1 MKRKT
6 FSTLILAGAF
16 SLGLFASETNKPENH
31 PPVDMPDNVKAIVE
45 SSCIGCHNTDS
56 KNDKAKDKLDFKT
69 IESLSKIKMISAYK
83 DIQETIEKN
92 EMPPKKFLE
101 KYPDRALSEDQKKM
115 LIEWAKKEAES
126 LVKGN

>member
-1 MKRKT
+1 
-6 FSTLILAGAF
+6 
-16 SLGLFASETNKPENH
+16 
-31 PPVDMPDNVKAIVE
+31 
-45 SSCIGCHNTDS
+45 
-56 KNDKAKDKLDFKT
+56 
-69 IESLSKIKMISAYK
+69 MISAYK